1 MAGAGAQSAAVA
13 LLFID
18 LDDFPDH
25 LWAPPLALLILCL
38 DYSIIY
44 QTVRLYL
51 QRKGTFMKEFIPVLK
66 RTKLFAG
73 VGEDDITAMLSCLG
87 ARLRTFKKGDYVL
100 RQGEH
105 LGDILVLAEGKLHIQ
120 RDDYWGNRKS
130 VISGLRN
137 AVQQNQSKQRRCY
150 ICSVCNNWNRMFCRY
165 RR

>member
-51 QRKGTFMKEFIPVLK
+51 QRKG
-66 RTKLFAG
+66 LFFG
-73 VGEDDITAMLSCLG
+73 TL
-87 ARLRTFKKGDYVL
+87 
-100 RQGEH
+100 
-105 LGDILVLAEGKLHIQ
+105 
-120 RDDYWGNRKS
+120 KS
-130 VISGLRN
+130 VPGRSG
-137 AVQQNQSKQRRCY
+137 
-150 ICSVCNNWNRMFCRY
+150 
-165 RR
+165 